1 MKAKDAFSLITLKAF
16 PIWKKFSKDIEN
28 KSCVSAKIHYSK
40 DMKANTATNQGI
52 YLGQGISPF
61 PLRHAF
67 ARNKDGSNKRFLHS
81 LEGVVEIP
89 ARELQEKM
97 QAEMRGMES
106 YYQAYPNTPLDWK
119 KIEKKPWQPL
129 RKQPLCNSLKTNDL
143 QRWDPVGVL
152 SV

>member
-1 MKAKDAFSLITLKAF
+1 MKT
-16 PIWKKFSKDIEN
+16 
-28 KSCVSAKIHYSK
+28 
-40 DMKANTATNQGI
+40 NTATNQGI

-61 PLRHAF
+61 PQRHAF
-67 ARNKDGSNKRFLHS
+67 ARNEDGSNKRFLYS

-129 RKQPLCNSLKTNDL
+129 RKQPFCNSLKTNEL
-143 QRWDPVGVL
+143 RTRARPA
-152 SV
+152 SVTHWYLASYVSKKESVRCFLPHHVKQNKNKNNRKYT